1 MKVKIL
7 WQTYAWNP
15 TTALTLS
22 NAVTSNFACHK
33 LKLHK
38 HDVKNFC
45 SISGIV
51 SLCLSLLIS

>member
-7 WQTYAWNP
+7 WQIYAWNP

-33 LKLHK
+33 LKLHN
-38 HDVKNFC
+38 DMM
-45 SISGIV
+45 
-51 SLCLSLLIS
+51 